1 MTARLKHAQKRL
13 DDLDLDGYV
22 VSHLPHV
29 RYLCGYSGSNGLLLL
44 GRRGAEFYTDG
55 RYAQQIQTEVK
66 GVRKS
71 VPADGNLIA
80 LAAASPLVRS
90 GRPRIGYQAKYMTV
104 ATWGQFNRHFDGKA
118 LLVAADGLV
127 EPLTEIKDAAELK
140 LIERAVR
147 IVDRA
152 FTKIQR
158 EIRPGV
164 RESEVAARLEYIML
178 SLGSEG
184 TAFETI
190 CASGARSALPH
201 GKASRKR
208 IEKGDFVTLDYGA
221 TVGGYCS
228 DITRTVVVGKATA
241 RQKKIYN
248 IVLRA
253 QAAAV
258 RKIKPGV
265 STKAV
270 DWAARAIITKAGY
283 GKRFGHGTGHGIG
296 LEVHQ
301 SPGLSTRTDSRLCPG
316 MVVTVEPGVYLPN
329 FGGVR
334 IEDDVLV
341 TRSGH
346 RILTEAPKGLIEL

>member
-1 MTARLKHAQKRL
+1 MTARLKQAQQRL
-13 DDLDLDGYV
+13 RELNLDGYLV
-22 VSHLPHV
+22 NHLPHI
-29 RYLCGYSGSNGLLLL
+29 RYLCGFSGSNALLLL
-44 GRRGAEFYTDG
+44 GHRGAEFYTDG
-55 RYAQQIQTEVK
+55 RYKQQIQTEVK
-66 GVRKS
+66 GAHKF
-71 VPADGNLIA
+71 VPSDGNL
-80 LAAASPLVRS
+80 LAQTAQSPIVRS

-104 ATWGQFNRHFDGKA
+104 ATWHALSRQLEGKA

-127 EPLTEIKDAAELK
+127 EPLTEVKDATELK

-152 FTKIQR
+152 FARILR
-158 EIRPGV
+158 EVRPGV

-178 SLGSEG
+178 GLGSEG

-190 CASGARSALPH
+190 CASGPRSALPH
-201 GKASRKR
+201 GRASRKK

-228 DITRTVVVGKATA
+228 DITRTVVVGKATV
-241 RQKKIYN
+241 RQKKIYA
-248 IVLRA
+248 VVHKA
-253 QAAAV
+253 QTAAI
-258 RKIKPGV
+258 RKIKPGA
-265 STKAV
+265 STRRV
-270 DWAARAIITKAGY
+270 DWAARAIITRAGF
-283 GKRFGHGTGHGIG
+283 GSKFGHGTGHGIG

-301 SPGLSTRTDSRLCPG
+301 SPGLSARTEARLLPG
-316 MVVTVEPGVYLPN
+316 MVVTVEPGIYVPG

-346 RILTEAPKGLIEL
+346 RILTGAPKGLIEL